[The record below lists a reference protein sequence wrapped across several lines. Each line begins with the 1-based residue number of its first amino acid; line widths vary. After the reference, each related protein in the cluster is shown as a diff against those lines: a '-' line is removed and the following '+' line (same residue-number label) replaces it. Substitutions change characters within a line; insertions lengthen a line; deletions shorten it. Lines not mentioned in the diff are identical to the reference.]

1 MKKEIINPV
10 ELYQHPAYARIVTVS
25 EPSKFHFIAGL
36 TAADEKYKCV
46 APGSYLKQY
55 YHIMESLDLC
65 LKKVGATW
73 DDVVYRR
80 IFVLNMDEFIKIQT
94 DPSIKTW
101 FTPGKFPPSTL
112 IEVRRLS
119 NPEFLIEIDLLAVT

>member
-10 ELYQHPAYARIVTVS
+10 ELYQHPAYSRIITVS
-25 EPSKFHFIAGL
+25 EPSKFHFFAGL
-36 TAADEKYKCV
+36 TAADEQYKCV

-73 DDVVYRR
+73 DDVVFRR
-80 IFVLNMDEFIKIQT
+80 IFVLNMDEYIKTQT

-101 FTPGKFPPSTL
+101 FTAGKLPPSTL

-119 NPEFLIEIDLLAVT
+119 DPEFLIEIDLLAVT